1 MDGLFYSIMTTLYTG
16 WDPDKDPPD
25 AHGPCWGHLQD
36 PAAGGTNLSVHN
48 LISYCQEQARA
59 PVQLL
64 TTLELLLSRAEHMK
78 PTLFNYGPKY
88 KRISEKIQKNNRLKD
103 L

>member
-25 AHGPCWGHLQD
+25 SHGSLWGHLQD
-36 PAAGGTNLSVHN
+36 PAVGGTDSSVHN
-48 LISYCQEQARA
+48 LVSFCQESARV

-64 TTLELLLSRAEHMK
+64 KTLELLLSRAEHMK
-78 PTLFNYGPKY
+78 RTLFNYGPKY
-88 KRISEKIQKNNRLKD
+88 KLISEEMHCCQHH
-103 L
+103 